1 MKDNLSARQIEI
13 INASLQLISESGI
26 QSMTIKNL
34 AKRIGFAESAVYRHY
49 ENKIQ
54 ILMAILNMF
63 KQNSDQFFDAQLN
76 SDDNSIAKI
85 ESLFINHF
93 NKFAQNPALVTVI
106 FSEEIFRN
114 EVELSTRVSEIM
126 EKNIKSL
133 DAIIQQ
139 GQANSEIRSDIES
152 FDLSTIILGSL
163 RMFVKQWHISNFS
176 FDLNERGRHFIESIK
191 LLTQPQV

>member
-76 SDDNSIAKI
+76 SDDNSITKI